1 MATPDFLP
9 PALLNRRGFVISVG
23 TALLLGACSSREGKL
38 AQTEPSAPGT
48 MATESPASAAA
59 PSASAGRSPAP
70 PVPPRPDRAQ
80 IVGKYASRSPRA
92 WGLEPPGIAVRL
104 PEGTAA
110 IALTFD
116 CCGGP
121 GGSGFDRNLL
131 AALVRH
137 QVPATFFL
145 NARWLRANIA
155 LTRELAENPLFEI
168 ANHGTGHQP
177 LSVSGRSAYGLPG
190 TTDAGMVY
198 DEIMGAQAELAAATG
213 TAPRFFRSGTAHYDD
228 VSVEIC
234 RALGLVPVNFTVNGD
249 GGGTYPAATVTEE
262 LLSAPP
268 GSIIIAHANRPEA
281 GTGAGVVAALP
292 RMAEQGRTF
301 VRLSDAPPA

>member
-1 MATPDFLP
+1 MAPRDVLQTP
-9 PALLNRRGFVISVG
+9 LLNRRGLVISAG
-23 TALLLGACSSREGKL
+23 TALILAACASPERKPGA
-38 AQTEPSAPGT
+38 TERPAPGT
-48 MATESPASAAA
+48 LATESPAFTAA
-59 PSASAGRSPAP
+59 PSTPAGRSPAP
-70 PVPPRPDRAQ
+70 RVPPRPDREQ
-80 IVGKYASRSPRA
+80 IVSRYAARTPRA
-92 WGLEPPGIAVRL
+92 WGLEPPGIALRL
-104 PEGTAA
+104 PPGTAA

-121 GGSGFDRNLL
+121 GGSGIDRHLL

-145 NARWLRANIA
+145 NARWLRANMA
-155 LTRELAENPLFEI
+155 LTLELAANPLFEI
-168 ANHGTGHQP
+168 ANHGTDHRP

-190 TTDAGMVY
+190 TTDAGAVY
-198 DEIMGAQAELAAATG
+198 DEIMGAQAELEAATG

-249 GGGTYPAATVTEE
+249 GGGTYPAETVTEE

-281 GTGAGVVAALP
+281 GTGAGVAAALP
-292 RMAEQGRTF
+292 RMAEHGRTF
-301 VRLSDAPPA
+301 VLLSDAPPA